1 MIHTKFQETCFYSDL
16 DVKTIVYYALIS
28 IPVLMTLFG
37 LVYMCRVINCNLK
50 EKCCK
55 CCIDLEKK
63 DDNLDYG
70 TYYYA
75 DGDRRLD
82 VMEVTL
88 KVFLLPTA

>member
-1 MIHTKFQETCFYSDL
+1 MTDVNKDPGL
-16 DVKTIVYYALIS
+16 DFELIGYYVLIS
-28 IPVLMTLFG
+28 IPILMAIVGLFF
-37 LVYMCRVINCNLK
+37 MIRTNCHLK

-70 TYYYA
+70 TYYFA

-82 VMEVTL
+82 VMEVTSMIM
-88 KVFLLPTA
+88 TTNHN

>member
-1 MIHTKFQETCFYSDL
+1 MT
-16 DVKTIVYYALIS
+16 S

-50 EKCCK
+50 EKFCK
-55 CCIDLEKK
+55 CCVDLEKK

-70 TYYYA
+70 TYYYS

-82 VMEVTL
+82 VMEVNMATNYNSSL
-88 KVFLLPTA
+88 ILIKGKVQKKKEKKTNKC